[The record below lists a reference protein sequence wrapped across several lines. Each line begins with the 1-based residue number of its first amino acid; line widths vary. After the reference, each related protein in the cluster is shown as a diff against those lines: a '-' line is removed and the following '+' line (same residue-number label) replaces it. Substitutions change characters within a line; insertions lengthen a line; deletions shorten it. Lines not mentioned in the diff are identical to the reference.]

1 MSKILKNILVSTIF
15 MMIFFS
21 GQIHPFAFWRKGNLS
36 ANIFAAIAQKK
47 SGEPENA
54 KKNNTSKN
62 KPKEASQDRKKDP
75 SASEMA
81 MKPSPSVAS
90 PEMKPSVAS
99 PAIIPSVSNRTM
111 PDKSQLERWEKI
123 RRDMISYGTD
133 YLRFIQSEN
142 GSFSSSPRAGI
153 GVNVIVLLGLL
164 ESGLSPNDPMI
175 VKGLENLLKNVQ
187 KDGGIYSRGGV
198 ISVYEGCLS
207 LSCLNLA
214 RKKGVKGLDEKI
226 AAAEKFIR
234 SQQYS
239 EKTGTQKDDLY
250 YGGLGY
256 GSGSRPDLSNTQFF
270 METLHEL
277 GCGPEDE
284 AIQNALVFVSR
295 CQNLD
300 TEDNPTK
307 FAEKNS
313 DGGFFYTCVGEG
325 ENPAG
330 EVDGGL
336 RSYGSITYAGL
347 KSLIYAGL
355 TKEDPRVKAASE
367 WIRDNYTL
375 TENPGLGQRGLF
387 YYYHTL
393 SKTLNV
399 LKNDIFIDKDNKE
412 HYWKG
417 ELIDLL
423 KQNQNED
430 GSWMNENRMWMEN
443 DPVLVTG
450 YVLIV
455 LAYCQ

>member
-1 MSKILKNILVSTIF
+1 MSITLKNILILTFFI
-15 MMIFFS
+15 MIFLGKQINPSAVFWNGNCFS
-21 GQIHPFAFWRKGNLS
+21 GIFTTCQSALAAELGNAS
-36 ANIFAAIAQKK
+36 KK
-47 SGEPENA
+47 D
-54 KKNNTSKN
+54 TSKN
-62 KPKEASQDRKKDP
+62 KSNEVFESQKENS
-75 SASEMA
+75 SASSA
-81 MKPSPSVAS
+81 QKPSD
-90 PEMKPSVAS
+90 
-99 PAIIPSVSNRTM
+99 SNKTK
-111 PDKSQLERWEKI
+111 PDKSQLEHWEKI
-123 RRDMISYGTD
+123 RKDMISYGTD
-133 YLRFIQSEN
+133 YLRFIQKEN
-142 GSFSSSPRAGI
+142 GGFSGSPRAGI

-164 ESGLSPNDPMI
+164 ESGLSPEDPMI
-175 VKGLENLLKNVQ
+175 VKGLENLLTNVRE
-187 KDGGIYSRGGV
+187 DGGIYSRGGA

-226 AAAEKFIR
+226 TAAEKFIR
-234 SQQYS
+234 AQQYS
-239 EKTGTQKDDLY
+239 EKSGTQKDDLY

-277 GCGPEDE
+277 GRGPEDE

-295 CQNLD
+295 CQNFD

-307 FAEKNS
+307 FAEKNP

-325 ENPAG
+325 ESPAG

-355 TKEDPRVKAASE
+355 TKEDPRVKAASG

-393 SKTLNV
+393 SKTLSV
-399 LKNDIFIDKDNKE
+399 LKNDIFIDKNNKG

-423 KQNQNED
+423 KKNQNED